1 MEVGLP
7 MSTDNERLFER
18 FGREFPAGT
27 VVFREG
33 DAGNEMYVIQ
43 SGKVNITKR
52 SRDVEKVLVT
62 LGVGAFFGEMAIINQ
77 KPRSASAIVLEDARL
92 LVIGPK
98 TFEAMIRG
106 NSEISVRMI
115 KILAQRLQEAD
126 EQIENL
132 LIKDHNSRVV
142 HFLTHM
148 AGKGQAVAGGILVQV
163 TAEDLAPKIGLKAPE
178 VREVLDKLRRA
189 NLIRM
194 EESGGG
200 ALVIHDVNRLREFLE
215 FLEMKEKFGDI

>member
-1 MEVGLP
+1 
-7 MSTDNERLFER
+7 MSSDNERLFER

-33 DAGNEMYVIQ
+33 DVGNEMYVIQ
-43 SGKVNITKR
+43 AGKVNITKK
-52 SRDVEKVLVT
+52 SRDVETVLVT

-77 KPRSASAIVLEDARL
+77 KPRSASAVVLEDARL

-106 NSEISVRMI
+106 NSEIAVRMI

-142 HFLTHM
+142 HYLSHLATR
-148 AGKGQAVAGGILVQV
+148 GKAVAGGIQVQV
-163 TAEDLAPKIGLKAPE
+163 APDDLAIKVGLKTHE
-178 VREVLDKLRRA
+178 VKEVLEKLLRA
-189 NLIRM
+189 RLIRVDDA
-194 EESGGG
+194 GVGG